1 MVMTRL
7 IKICATLIVVTLLA
21 VVISLQAQGKP
32 AAQASLSGVSASG
45 RWQVVNGSP
54 TALRTVMLLDTATG
68 DTWIFCAS
76 ADKVDGWCRMSRSD
90 AGASAGK

>member
-1 MVMTRL
+1 MKRMA
-7 IKICATLIVVTLLA
+7 KICATLIVVTLLA
-21 VVISLQAQGKP
+21 VVVSLHAQGKP
-32 AAQASLSGVSASG
+32 AAQGSLSGVSGNG

-76 ADKVDGWCRMSRSD
+76 TDKVDGWCRMTRND
-90 AGASAGK
+90 AGASAAK